1 MRYTWFTT
9 YVWIWLHVHVNLMW
23 LISSVAPLNKH
34 STILPPHSEHMLL
47 NWDHHLGRETK
58 QYSNHQAHHWLY
70 SHHVPV
76 SDQNILNPF
85 KSYVCWLN
93 CDAIQSTPNN
103 VQDMFKH
110 LAVRILSE
118 IQSRK
123 GTHPPQRKCIEVIA
137 SRVGYGSK
145 LGY

>member
-103 VQDMFKH
+103 VQASGCAHF
-110 LAVRILSE
+110 VRNSVTE
-118 IQSRK
+118 RDAPSATKVHRSHWVWVK
-123 GTHPPQRKCIEVIA
+123 TIA
-137 SRVGYGSK
+137 GPITN
-145 LGY
+145 